1 MRNLEEIEK
10 DAVDLWQSETS
21 INLSKEMVNNFRRV
35 YMQTKEKENK
45 KAQKSAPNNEDIV
58 LKEDFLDNIVYDSY
72 FEPCLETEV
81 VRVSVD
87 GE

>member
-1 MRNLEEIEK
+1 
-10 DAVDLWQSETS
+10 
-21 INLSKEMVNNFRRV
+21 
-35 YMQTKEKENK
+35 MQTKEKENK